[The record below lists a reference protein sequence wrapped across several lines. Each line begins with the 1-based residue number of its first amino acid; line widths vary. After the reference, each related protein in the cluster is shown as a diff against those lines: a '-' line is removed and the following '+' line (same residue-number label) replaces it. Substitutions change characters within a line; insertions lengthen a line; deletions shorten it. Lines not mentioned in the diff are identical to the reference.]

1 MTKPDE
7 RFKHSMIDTNGIT
20 MHAIELGT
28 GPAVL
33 FVHGFPSG
41 WITWRQQME
50 AVAAAGYRAI
60 AVDMRGNGR
69 TTIPDDP
76 QSNTFFDLIGDL
88 VGLLEKLGVK
98 TASLVGHDFGGHIV
112 FAAAM
117 LRPDVFTSVFAISC
131 PHLPR
136 KDTSFIDDAKARGLH
151 SFYMLHQ
158 SSEEAVEAWSNAAV
172 TYPSFLYWSSGTPA
186 PEDQWDVFDERPM
199 QRAAPVATPPW
210 ADKDDIDYIVGEFER
225 NGFRGGLNYYACF
238 QTWWNKTSPW
248 RGAKVHTPSVFLV
261 GETDGLNELQR
272 LGIWPT
278 EEEHRELVPGLRKK
292 IVLPGVGHWPQQ
304 EAPKAVSDAIVEFL
318 GTLTPAEGGRS

>member
-1 MTKPDE
+1 MAKPGSE
-7 RFKHSMIDTNGIT
+7 FKHSMVDTNGIT
-20 MHAIELGT
+20 MHAIEIGT

-50 AVAAAGYRAI
+50 AVAKAGYRAI

-69 TTIPDDP
+69 TTIPEDP
-76 QSNTFFDLIGDL
+76 KANTFFHLIGDL
-88 VGLLEKLGVK
+88 VGLLKALDIPK
-98 TASLVGHDFGGHIV
+98 ASLVGHDFGGHIV

-131 PHLPR
+131 PHLER
-136 KDTSFIDDAKARGLH
+136 GDYSFIDDAKARGLD

-172 TYPSFLYWSSGTPA
+172 TYPSFLYWSSGSPS
-186 PEDQWDVFDERPM
+186 PEDRWNVFDKRPM
-199 QRAAPVATPPW
+199 QRPAPVAVPPW
-210 ADKDDIDYIVGEFER
+210 ADPDDIAYIVGEFKR

-238 QTWWNKTSPW
+238 QTWWELTSPW
-248 RGAKVHTPSVFLV
+248 RGAKIHTPSVFLV
-261 GETDGLNELQR
+261 GETDGLNELQE

-278 EEEHRELVPGLRKK
+278 PEQLRELVPGLREK
-292 IVLPGVGHWPQQ
+292 IVLAGVGHWPQQ
-304 EAPKAVSDAIVEFL
+304 EAPKEVSDAIVSFL
-318 GTLTPAEGGRS
+318 GGLTPIEGGRG